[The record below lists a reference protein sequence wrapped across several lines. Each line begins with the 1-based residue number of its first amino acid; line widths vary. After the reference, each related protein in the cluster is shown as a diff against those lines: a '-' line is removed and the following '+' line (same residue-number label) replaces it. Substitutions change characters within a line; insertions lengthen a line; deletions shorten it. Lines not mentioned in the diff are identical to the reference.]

1 MAAKSKY
8 ATNAEHQHRL
18 KAGQPH
24 SSQTE
29 KNNKKQRP
37 SSSSAITNYTSG
49 QSALRNKLAKQ
60 RVNNL

>member
-1 MAAKSKY
+1 MHADENISEIFRTQEERDRYMAAKSKY

-24 SSQTE
+24 SS
-29 KNNKKQRP
+29 
-37 SSSSAITNYTSG
+37 
-49 QSALRNKLAKQ
+49 ALRNKLAKQ